1 MSAVETVTNLINTL
15 TASLVDAEKHDKGV
29 DAASARLRKT
39 AQVVATE
46 CKDFRKGIQEE
57 RNARK

>member
-29 DAASARLRKT
+29 DAVSARLRKT
-39 AQVVATE
+39 AQAVATE